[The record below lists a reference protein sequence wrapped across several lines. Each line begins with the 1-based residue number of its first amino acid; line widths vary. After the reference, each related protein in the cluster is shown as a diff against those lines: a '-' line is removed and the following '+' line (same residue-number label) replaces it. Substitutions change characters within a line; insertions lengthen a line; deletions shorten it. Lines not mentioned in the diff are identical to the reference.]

1 MKTKFNPAI
10 VGLFVIGGIVAFIF
24 ALLSFG
30 GIHLF
35 SKPQRFVVYFDE
47 TIHGL
52 DLGSPVKL
60 RGVRVG
66 RVVNINVNYNSEK
79 KESVVAV
86 VCELSRNVIADEKGQ
101 PVDVSDATNLQ
112 KFVDNGLRAQL
123 GVLGLAT
130 GLLYVEMD
138 FYDINQYPP
147 DTLHIAP
154 NTKHTRV
161 PAVRSAISEFQASL
175 TEILSNVKR
184 IDFPSLAKEL
194 QGLLADTRK
203 QINGLNLAQLNA
215 EWANAGRTFG
225 ELAKSPEIPA
235 MFAKVN
241 ATLDQ
246 LSAALVKLDTKID
259 PAGDELTA
267 TLAQAKETLKSFN
280 TTALA
285 ARNFISAQNGLGDEA
300 TRAMGQLA
308 DAASAIQRLADF
320 LERNPTALISGKKQ
334 P

>member
-1 MKTKFNPAI
+1 MKTKFNPAV

-66 RVVNINVNYNSEK
+66 RVVNINVRYNSDK

-101 PVDVSDATNLQ
+101 PVDVSDNAKLQ
-112 KFVDNGLRAQL
+112 KFVDDGLRAQL

-138 FYDINQYPP
+138 FYDVKQYPP
-147 DTLHIAP
+147 DTLVVVQ

-184 IDFPSLAKEL
+184 IDFPALAREL

-203 QINGLNLAQLNA
+203 QINGLNLAALNA
-215 EWANAGRTFG
+215 EWTRAGEKFSS
-225 ELAKSPEIPA
+225 LAASPEIPA
-235 MFAKVN
+235 MFTKVN

-246 LSAALVKLDTKID
+246 LNAALAKVDSKID

-267 TLAQAKETLKSFN
+267 TLAQAKETLKNFN
-280 TTALA
+280 ATALA

-300 TRAMGQLA
+300 TRAMSQLA
-308 DAASAIQRLADF
+308 EAAAAIQRLADF
-320 LERNPTALISGKKQ
+320 IERNPTALLSGKKQ